1 VTALQVERDGHVLT
15 LTIDR
20 PAVHN
25 ALNAALLAELAAA
38 VSAANNDP
46 GTRAVVLTGSGG
58 RAFSAGADLDE
69 LAGQSVAQAHGTLA
83 AGSHTLRLIEMS
95 RVPVIAAVGGLALGG
110 GFELALACSF
120 IVAGERASF
129 GLPEAG
135 LGLIPGYG
143 GTQRLPRLVGRHIA
157 NYLMLTGERLSA
169 AAAHTCGLLPLPPTG
184 ADALLDTAR
193 DLAHG
198 IARRSPDAA
207 AAVLSASVHA
217 DDMPLEAGLAL
228 ETALAAIA
236 TGGPD
241 AAEGIAAF
249 RDKRAPEFGAGR

>member
-1 VTALQVERDGHVLT
+1 MSTVLVERDGPVRT

-20 PAVHN
+20 APVHN
-25 ALNAALLAELAAA
+25 ALNAAVLAELADAITAA
-38 VSAANNDP
+38 DADP
-46 GTRAVVLTGSGG
+46 GTRAVVLTGAGA

-69 LAGQSVAQAHGTLA
+69 LAGLPVTQAHETLR
-83 AGSHTLRLIEMS
+83 AGSRTLRLVETS

-120 IVAGERASF
+120 IVASERASF
-129 GLPEAG
+129 GLPESG

-143 GTQRLPRLVGRHIA
+143 GTQRLPRLVGRHVA
-157 NYLMLTGERLSA
+157 NYVMLTGERLDA
-169 AAAHTCGLLPLPPTG
+169 AAAHACGLLPLPPTP
-184 ADALLDTAR
+184 ADALRDTAH
-193 DLAHG
+193 DLAQR
-198 IARRSPDAA
+198 IARRSPAAA

-217 DDMPLEAGLAL
+217 GDAPLEAGLAL
-228 ETALAAIA
+228 ETALAALA

-249 RDKRAPEFGAGR
+249 REKRSPEFGGQA